1 MRATYESDAPPPCH
15 QSPVTKSPFA
25 EVQLI
30 PQTDIL
36 GGVRMVHPDDYEFN
50 SPTDFGAYAVAKH
63 PSLVSI
69 FQPLHTLP
77 IPPPP
82 YLPPI
87 AATDMLLLTAYFFH
101 RLSTMCWIFS
111 SCTTRRWLGMSRI
124 SGVPWWSGTPSS
136 LTGLLITLVLRIYRW
151 CTRSL
156 KSANHFSVPTLSSL
170 ILFQMKVTSFVPNH
184 PRRSFFR
191 VLYQMWPTHAFIGH
205 LKVRNPPR
213 APPLNNPQ
221 PCKYG

>member
-1 MRATYESDAPPPCH
+1 MRATYESDTPPPCH

-69 FQPLHTLP
+69 FQPLYPLP

-82 YLPPI
+82 HCGDKH
-87 AATDMLLLTAYFFH
+87 AAAYCLFFSQAKHYVLDFFKLHNAQMIRDVTDF
-101 RLSTMCWIFS
+101 R
-111 SCTTRRWLGMSRI
+111 
-124 SGVPWWSGTPSS
+124 
-136 LTGLLITLVLRIYRW
+136 
-151 CTRSL
+151 RSL
-156 KSANHFSVPTLSSL
+156 MKRNAKFFDWFVDNVGIENIQMMHKKPKISKSLLSSHSQQSDSVPNEGNLVCPKSSSPF
-170 ILFQMKVTSFVPNH
+170 LFSCSLPNVAN
-184 PRRSFFR
+184 PCFYRSPKS
-191 VLYQMWPTHAFIGH
+191 QEP
-205 LKVRNPPR
+205 
-213 APPLNNPQ
+213 AP
-221 PCKYG
+221 CATAE